1 MHVDVDG
8 AELQRS
14 TPTGASATGNRPGRS
29 DPVVPETG
37 GPRGVPGADEE
48 PDAPAETDGRRLR
61 RALNREAVVDALLD
75 LYREGNLRPG
85 TDLIAER
92 AGLSPRS
99 LFRYFEDTDDL
110 AGEAALRQQI
120 RALPLVVLEVD
131 TDDAFDER
139 VRVLVEQ
146 RFRLFGEIGNA
157 AMASRLRAPFHPR
170 MADTLGG
177 TRAFLRGQVR
187 TLFSHELDAM
197 DGARAEAVLAAADLL
212 TTFESY
218 QLLTGAQGLDTQ
230 QASSLLVGALTVLLS
245 PGAPAGSSGNSPD
258 APPVH

>member
-1 MHVDVDG
+1 MPRAETHHDVDG
-8 AELQRS
+8 AELHRS
-14 TPTGASATGNRPGRS
+14 TPTGAQATGARA
-29 DPVVPETG
+29 
-37 GPRGVPGADEE
+37 GVPMADGE
-48 PDAPAETDGRRLR
+48 PEVPAETDGRRLR

-120 RALPLVVLEVD
+120 RALPLVVLEVEA
-131 TDDAFDER
+131 DADFDER

-157 AMASRLRAPFHPR
+157 ALASRLRAPFHPR
-170 MADTLGG
+170 MAEALAG
-177 TRAFLRGQVR
+177 RGR
-187 TLFSHELDAM
+187 SSA
-197 DGARAEAVLAAADLL
+197 ARSAPCSATSWRRW
-212 TTFESY
+212 TTP
-218 QLLTGAQGLDTQ
+218 GPRRC
-230 QASSLLVGALTVLLS
+230 S
-245 PGAPAGSSGNSPD
+245 P
-258 APPVH
+258 PPTC

>member
-1 MHVDVDG
+1 MPRAQTHHDVDG
-8 AELQRS
+8 AELHQS
-14 TPTGASATGNRPGRS
+14 TPTGARATGA
-29 DPVVPETG
+29 
-37 GPRGVPGADEE
+37 PRGVPTTDGE
-48 PDAPAETDGRRLR
+48 PEVPAETDGRRLR

-131 TDDAFDER
+131 ADADFDER

-146 RFRLFGEIGNA
+146 RFRLFREIGNA
-157 AMASRLRAPFHPR
+157 ALASRLRAPFHPR
-170 MADTLGG
+170 MAEALAG

-187 TLFSHELDAM
+187 TLFSHELEAM
-197 DGARAEAVLAAADLL
+197 DDTRAEAVLAAADLL
-212 TTFESY
+212 TGFESY
-218 QLLTGAQGLDTQ
+218 QLLTDAQGRDPQ
-230 QASSLLVGALTVLLS
+230 QAKSLLVGSLTVLLG
-245 PGAPAGSSGNSPD
+245 P
-258 APPVH
+258 